1 MDTVT
6 LIKLIIMVCW
16 ILLAYI
22 FSITDRISKN
32 GKKKASRKKTEEKTS
47 TIMKYVFC
55 LKSSD
60 FLPSFYY
67 YSNNYFHYFS

>member
-32 GKKKASRKKTEEKTS
+32 GKKKASHNKTEEKTN
-47 TIMKYVFC
+47 TIMK
-55 LKSSD
+55 
-60 FLPSFYY
+60 
-67 YSNNYFHYFS
+67 

>member
-32 GKKKASRKKTEEKTS
+32 RKKKASRKKTE
-47 TIMKYVFC
+47 C
-55 LKSSD
+55 GSS
-60 FLPSFYY
+60 
-67 YSNNYFHYFS
+67 NRVR